1 MYASRFTQ
9 FVVGLFALLGIAALV
24 YLSVRLGNVGILP
37 TPGYTLYANFDN
49 ISGLKTADPVQIAGV
64 IVGKVQSISLQNDRA
79 HVGLRVNNGVE
90 VDTDAIASVKTSG
103 IIGDKYISIQL
114 GGGEKNFG
122 EGGTILKTESAFVL
136 EDAIGKLINNSGG
149 GGSSSSGAAPPS
161 PGGGQAASGGN
172 QLPGLGN
179 SSSTNNGNCKC
190 SGQSGN
196 KK

>member
-24 YLSVRLGNVGILP
+24 YLSVRLGKVGIFP
-37 TPGYTLYANFDN
+37 TPGYTLFANFDN
-49 ISGLKTADPVQIAGV
+49 ISGLKTADQVQIAGV
-64 IVGKVQSISLQNDRA
+64 PVGKVQSIALQNDRA

-114 GGGEKNFG
+114 GGGEKNLG
-122 EGGTILKTESAFVL
+122 EGGTIRETESAFVL

-161 PGGGQAASGGN
+161 SGGGQASGGN

-179 SSSTNNGNCKC
+179 SSSTNNGNCNC
-190 SGQSGN
+190 SGQTGN